1 METVRAMVQEEI
13 ASTVAVYMQQL
24 RQQLDSNFASVLETM
39 RKESSE
45 RMEKAIAS
53 SVGNAMK
60 TMVVPHV
67 QSVVGEMK
75 SQIQK
80 GVGAISGTGG
90 LVAMG
95 QQLAQ
100 LEEDVGYLKQ
110 LMEQNAPHL
119 QPSVLTESEIDG
131 MVESQDINRL
141 LNELCAPGNHS
152 LVIYAMEQI
161 QNSGYEW
168 MDTNPFL
175 IVSVANVVGEREGHE
190 A

>member
-1 METVRAMVQEEI
+1 MVQEEVDR
-13 ASTVAVYMQQL
+13 SVAAYMQGL
-24 RQQLDSNFASVLETM
+24 RQQMDGSFAAVLQAM
-39 RKESSE
+39 RKETAE

-53 SVGNAMK
+53 SVGTAMK
-60 TMVVPHV
+60 NMVIPHV

-80 GVGAISGTGG
+80 GLGTMSAGG
-90 LVAMG
+90 VASMG
-95 QQLAQ
+95 QHLAQ

-110 LMEQNAPHL
+110 LMERNVPHL
-119 QPSVLTESEIDG
+119 QPSALTEGEIDA

-141 LNELCAPGNHS
+141 LNELCASANHH

-175 IVSVANVVGEREGHE
+175 IVSVANVVGEGRERVRRSSRST
-190 A
+190 